1 MKATRIYVLLALLLM
16 AGGVTMQAQ
25 SSEQLFIGTE
35 PGEIIIQKQWY
46 EYTFMGYKYNL
57 CRFTDHGAHIDVIA
71 TYDDLTW
78 VIDTATMSGM
88 GEVLYDGAPG
98 HFYNLDYSV
107 AEKVLVTEDCGQTW
121 RAVDDYMV
129 PSPPSYWCFANVP
142 GEIVKL
148 EPDEEYNYSFIASY
162 DYGTHFDDTIITFTT
177 PVYTKQVAGWNHGEF
192 YYKEIGGTD
201 RWFYTTDFSQTVD
214 TLTFPHELR
223 NYHIGIGPME
233 GELYGQRYS
242 SKFTKLYYSDDYGT
256 NFRTLIDSESNPIDI
271 IVDDSIFCL
280 FDIRNGGIVFLDREP
295 GVFYVCLDTLSYN
308 FTEWGT
314 PVEEP
319 QGDRCYI
326 AYYRSY
332 GDTLVTTYFHDFKP
346 DWLEHHTPVM
356 DCEITNFGENSVTL
370 RWNEPE
376 LKPDE
381 VLVGYQIYRGVTLV
395 SEDLITE
402 TEYTDNYSGGG
413 RLNYHVLA
421 VYSDGET
428 SKSYNIVY
436 CKQTEGVGENE
447 NGTKVAVF
455 PNPANGLVCIE
466 GVVADEVRVYNALG
480 QVVKT
485 VRGTNEV
492 DLGGLVDGVYLLR
505 ITDAEGKVY
514 TNKITKR

>member
-1 MKATRIYVLLALLLM
+1 MKNIRFYTLLALLLM
-16 AGGVTMQAQ
+16 AGSGTSFGQ
-25 SSEQLFIGTE
+25 SAKQIFIGTE

-57 CRFTDHGAHIDVIA
+57 CRFTDHGAHVDIIA

-78 VIDTATMSGM
+78 LIDTATMSGM
-88 GEVLYDGAPG
+88 GELLYDRAPG

-107 AEKVLVTEDCGQTW
+107 AEKVLVTEDYGQSW
-121 RAVDDYMV
+121 RAIDDYMI
-129 PSPPSYWCFANVP
+129 PSPPSYWCFANES

-177 PVYTKQVAGWNHGEF
+177 PVYIKQVAGWNHGEF
-192 YYKEIGGTD
+192 FYKEIGTD

-214 TLTFPHELR
+214 TLTFPHELS

-242 SKFTKLYYSDDYGT
+242 SKFTKLYYSDDYGA
-256 NFRTLIDSESNPIDI
+256 NFRTLIDSKSNPIDI

-280 FDIRNGGIVFLDREP
+280 FDIRNGGTVYLDREP

-326 AYYRSY
+326 AYYRAY
-332 GDTLVTTYFHDFKP
+332 GDTLVTTYYHDFKP
-346 DWLEHHTPVM
+346 DWFEHHTPVM
-356 DCEITNFGENSVTL
+356 DCEIVSCGESSVTL
-370 RWNEPE
+370 HWNEPE

-381 VLVGYQIYRGVTLV
+381 VLVGYRVYRGVTMV
-395 SEDLITE
+395 REDLITE
-402 TEYTDNYSGGG
+402 MEYTDNISGGG

-436 CKQTEGVGENE
+436 CEQTEGVDE
-447 NGTKVAVF
+447 NGGETAVIIY
-455 PNPANGLVCIE
+455 PNPTNGTVTIDGLE
-466 GVVADEVRVYNALG
+466 VAEVKVYNVLG
-480 QVVKT
+480 QLVKESKEN
-485 VRGTNEV
+485 VI
-492 DLGGLVDGVYLLR
+492 DLSEQQAGIYIIKVITPSGV
-505 ITDAEGKVY
+505 
-514 TNKITKR
+514 ITKQIIKN